1 MRILLSWVLCGFL
14 VMWAPATAQISQQPF
29 TLSISMEGDP
39 AVQRSLENYT
49 VKAGSEVF
57 ITVHLTN
64 ISKHNLA
71 VNVDGD
77 SRTGIRFGHQY
88 EVRDVNGKLA
98 TKRTINH
105 PELGPT
111 GHGWPARVV
120 EPGASI
126 DINGDRISGLYD
138 LSQPGQYTIQLLR
151 AIGDDPKAGLV
162 KSNTITVIVTK

>member
-1 MRILLSWVLCGFL
+1 MRILLSWILCGFL
-14 VMWAPATAQISQQPF
+14 VMWAPVTAQISQQPF
-29 TLSISMEGDP
+29 TLSISVEEDP
-39 AVQRSLENYT
+39 AVQSSLENYT

-71 VNVDGD
+71 LDIDAD
-77 SRTGIRFGHQY
+77 SRTGICFAHQY
-88 EVRDVNGKLA
+88 EVRDINGKFA

-105 PELGPT
+105 PELGST
-111 GHGWPARVV
+111 GHGWPARIVK
-120 EPGASI
+120 PGASI
-126 DINGDRISGLYD
+126 DIGDRINGLYD
-138 LSQPGQYTIQLLR
+138 LRQPGQYTIRLSR